1 MSSSAP
7 RVSVIIPCYNAE
19 KWIAET
25 LESVLR
31 QSWKNIEVIVVN
43 DGSTDGSLYVL
54 NQYLSRNIK
63 IINIRNQGQ
72 TAALNLGL
80 ARASGKYI
88 QYLDA
93 DDLLGPDKI
102 KRQVHRLI
110 EQPGCIAK
118 AEWARFVD
126 NQNEAVF
133 APDETSQDMDP
144 IDWLVTNWKDGG
156 GMMYPAMWL
165 LPMSVVKSI
174 GPWREHLTLTN
185 DTEYFTRAVLA
196 SNRVLF
202 CEDAHTYYRSGI
214 HGSLSGLKTI
224 KGWESQFKVIELCQG
239 YLLAREDSDRTR
251 RVCAMLWQ
259 RLAHG
264 CYPYSRI
271 LANEAL
277 ARAHALHSARII
289 PDGGQTFVLVSR
301 VFGWK
306 AARVL
311 QKWSGR
317 Q

>member
-1 MSSSAP
+1 MSRSAP
-7 RVSVIIPCYNAE
+7 LVSVIIPCYNAE

-25 LESVLR
+25 LQSVFQ
-31 QSWKNIEVIVVN
+31 QSWKNIEVIIVN
-43 DGSTDGSLYVL
+43 DGSTDRSLDVL

-63 IINIRNQGQ
+63 IINQKNHGQ
-72 TAALNLGL
+72 TAALNSGL
-80 ARASGKYI
+80 ARVSGEYI

-93 DDLLGPDKI
+93 DDLLGHDKI
-102 KRQVHRLI
+102 ERQVHRLI
-110 EQPGCIAK
+110 EQPSCIAT

-126 NQNEAVF
+126 NHNEAVF
-133 APDETSQDMDP
+133 APEETWQDMDS

-165 LPMSVVKSI
+165 IPRVIVDSI
-174 GPWREHLTLTN
+174 GPWREDLTLTN

-196 SNRVLF
+196 SHRVLF
-202 CEDAHTYYRSGI
+202 CADAHTYYRSGI
-214 HGSLSGLKTI
+214 SGSLSGIKTI

-239 YLLAREDSDRTR
+239 HLLSHEDSERTR
-251 RVCAMLWQ
+251 RVCSMLWQ

-264 CYPYSRI
+264 CYPYSRS
-271 LANEAL
+271 LANKAL
-277 ARAHALHSARII
+277 ARAHTLNTTQIR
-289 PDGGQTFVLVSR
+289 PDGGPAFLLASR